1 MTNIRGELVPDNL
14 RAEALAEYFEQVQ
27 WKVNE
32 TEEHKQI
39 EIDKE
44 PIFEDCA
51 EMNTENITPKG
62 LNHAIHRL
70 KNKKTPGPDGVPSEL
85 YKWLNED
92 NRKTLLKHLHE
103 CWGSESL
110 EDAMNDASLATTYK
124 KGRSDRPETTI
135 DLLPSST

>member
-1 MTNIRGELVPDNL
+1 
-14 RAEALAEYFEQVQ
+14 
-27 WKVNE
+27 
-32 TEEHKQI
+32 
-39 EIDKE
+39 
-44 PIFEDCA
+44 
-51 EMNTENITPKG
+51 MNTESITLKD